1 MNPFVKSIPL
11 ILSTALLIACGS
23 SSSDSNKPK
32 PYSLDD
38 YQGRT
43 VSSDSL
49 AGTWVSVSERRDLL
63 SGDNEEFEEIYDVN
77 KEYFVINGSG
87 NEYLKTSCTD
97 NNESIIEMNGDEIT
111 VNGNTGS
118 IVNNQYLFT
127 SQEEEPSYSGYEH
140 VTTSSFEMI
149 KISDS
154 TEPFGLLELTGDF
167 WGGIESSVG
176 CFRQGHFYIENFMY
190 DSYVNKENY
199 SIGLEYASV
208 IKLEQYSGGWAD
220 IAIDILGLSFL
231 NNGTSISVN
240 SQSSAAHN
248 IDIVGS
254 DGFEG
259 MVMKGNINIQLPIH

>member
-1 MNPFVKSIPL
+1 MNLLIKSISL
-11 ILSTALLIACGS
+11 ILSTVLLIACGG

-32 PYSLDD
+32 PYSLDG
-38 YQGRT
+38 YQGRN
-43 VSSDSL
+43 VNSDSL
-49 AGTWVSVSERRDLL
+49 AGTWVSVSEQRDLL
-63 SGDNEEFEEIYDVN
+63 SGDNEAFEEYYDIN
-77 KEYFVINGSG
+77 KEYFVIDGSG
-87 NEYLKTSCTD
+87 NEFLKTSCTD
-97 NNESIIEMNGDEIT
+97 NNGSIIEMNGDEIT
-111 VNGNTGS
+111 VNGNTGL

-127 SQEEEPSYSGYEH
+127 SQEEKPLYSGYDH

-167 WGGIESSVG
+167 WDGLERSVD
-176 CFRQGHFYIENFMY
+176 CFRQGYFYRENFMY
-190 DSYVNKENY
+190 DSYVNKEIY
-199 SIGLEYASV
+199 AIGLDYASA

-220 IAIDILGLSFL
+220 ITIDIFGLSFL
-231 NNGTSISVN
+231 NDGTSISIN
-240 SQSSAAHN
+240 SQSNTAHS